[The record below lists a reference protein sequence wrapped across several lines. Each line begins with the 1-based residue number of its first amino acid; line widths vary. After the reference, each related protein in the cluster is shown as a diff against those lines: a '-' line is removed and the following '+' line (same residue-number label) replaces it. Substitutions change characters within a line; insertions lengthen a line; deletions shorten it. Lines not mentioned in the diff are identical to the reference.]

1 MASQRGDN
9 LLFKNTQRKASNT
22 THTQEYCA
30 AHNST
35 SEIKAHIAVKQSPL
49 ESPALPRQN
58 TGHPTA
64 NEALTMNNDILKTL
78 LAQEDE
84 LQLRY
89 FNNQT
94 AWELGTLIKS
104 AADQHAAPIAI
115 EIYAFEQVLFSY
127 FMPGTNKDNQD
138 WINRK
143 RQSVMRFSHSSYYT
157 GQYNAAKNRDF
168 ETIPHLDP
176 KQYCA
181 HGGSFPLRI
190 KNSGLIGAVTV
201 SGLAQ
206 EVDHQMVIDSLRKII
221 AVQAQE
227 K

>member
-1 MASQRGDN
+1 MGSQSI
-9 LLFKNTQRKASNT
+9 KAEQQFSLESS
-22 THTQEYCA
+22 HTQGLYQLMPDFEIVA
-30 AHNST
+30 ST
-35 SEIKAHIAVKQSPL
+35 LCNIATL
-49 ESPALPRQN
+49 GFNR
-58 TGHPTA
+58 GHRPIA
-64 NEALTMNNDILKTL
+64 SDEQTMNNDILKTL
-78 LAQEDE
+78 LTQEDE
-84 LQLRY
+84 LQLRH

-94 AWELGTLIKS
+94 AWELGNLIKS
-104 AADQHAAPIAI
+104 AADQNAAPIAI

-157 GQYNAAKNRDF
+157 GQYNAIKNRDF

-206 EVDHQMVIDSLRKII
+206 EVDHQMVIDALRK
-221 AVQAQE
+221 VVMAQTGMN
-227 K
+227 